1 MLRRPHLILP
11 LMAALTARAAAGSK
25 NTACFS
31 FAASTWPASTLWRD
45 TTSSCVA
52 AAPSSR
58 AFQTARGQFPASLFS
73 PHRVPAPATGG
84 LARFAMSTAQ
94 APPPGNGAS
103 RMIVVGGGP
112 AGFMCA
118 VEAARAARA
127 AGTPLEVIVLEATSK
142 VLGKVKISGGGRCNV
157 LHDETKGA
165 KLISEG

>member
-1 MLRRPHLILP
+1 
-11 LMAALTARAAAGSK
+11 
-25 NTACFS
+25 
-31 FAASTWPASTLWRD
+31 
-45 TTSSCVA
+45 
-52 AAPSSR
+52 
-58 AFQTARGQFPASLFS
+58 
-73 PHRVPAPATGG
+73 
-84 LARFAMSTAQ
+84 
-94 APPPGNGAS
+94 
-103 RMIVVGGGP
+103 MIVVGGGP

>member
-1 MLRRPHLILP
+1 MPRSPHLIFP
-11 LMAALTARAAAGSK
+11 LMAALTARAAAGSTS
-25 NTACFS
+25 TACFS
-31 FAASTWPASTLWRD
+31 FAASTCPASTRWRE

-58 AFQTARGQFPASLFS
+58 AFRTARGQLSAPLFS
-73 PHRVPAPATGG
+73 PHRLPAPATG
-84 LARFAMSTAQ
+84 ARFAMSTAQ
-94 APPPGNGAS
+94 AAPPGNGAS

>member
-1 MLRRPHLILP
+1 
-11 LMAALTARAAAGSK
+11 MAALTARAAAGS
-25 NTACFS
+25 TSTGACFS
-31 FAASTWPASTLWRD
+31 FAASTLPASTRWRG
-45 TTSSCVA
+45 TTSSCA
-52 AAPSSR
+52 AAALSSR
-58 AFQTARGQFPASLFS
+58 AFRTERGQFSAPLFS
-73 PHRVPAPATGG
+73 PHRLPAAPATGG
-84 LARFAMSTAQ
+84 LARFAMSSAQ
-94 APPPGNGAS
+94 GARPDGNGVS

-127 AGTPLEVIVLEATSK
+127 AGTPLEVIILEATSK